1 MIIIF
6 RYDLKYFKIYYFNFN
21 QLNQKESLNIKI
33 FKVQNSI
40 YFVNCENFQKSLYK
54 KYGFSPIDKIMQ
66 SGNPSVK
73 YGAINKNFDKLEQIK
88 TKSEDEIQRK
98 DPDLILNFSA
108 VNYID
113 TNGIKKLQQIIE
125 DFKKV
130 NVFVYICEPQDN
142 VIKMIYRMNLLSK
155 LDQHLFLTI
164 TEALNDHKNKIA
176 I

>member
-40 YFVNCENFQKSLYK
+40 YFVNCENFQNSLYK
-54 KYGFSPIDKIMQ
+54 KYGFSPIDKIL
-66 SGNPSVK
+66 SAAK
-73 YGAINKNFDKLEQIK
+73 NKSKI
-88 TKSEDEIQRK
+88 DESSI
-98 DPDLILNFSA
+98 DPDIILDFSA

-113 TNGIKKLQQIIE
+113 TNGIKTLQQIIE
-125 DFKKV
+125 DFKKI
-130 NVFVYICEPQDN
+130 NVFVYICEPQGN
-142 VIKMIYRMNLLSK
+142 LIKMIYRMNLLSK

-164 TEALNDHKNKIA
+164 NEALND
-176 I
+176 